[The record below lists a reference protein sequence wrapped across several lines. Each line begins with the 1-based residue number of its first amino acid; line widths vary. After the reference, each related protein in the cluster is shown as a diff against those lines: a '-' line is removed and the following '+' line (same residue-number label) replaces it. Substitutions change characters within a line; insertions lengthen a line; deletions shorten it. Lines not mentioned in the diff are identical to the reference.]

1 LDFCDSLSFG
11 EGNWLDGSHLMNP
24 RDESWDSVRIGIS
37 APPIETSA
45 GWLLLYHGISHHA
58 KYRLG
63 AALLDLKNPSRVLA
77 RTDEPILE
85 PELSYEKFGQVPQ
98 VVFPCGAV
106 AVKDTLFVYYG
117 AADTVVGA
125 AHIKLKEILG

>member
-1 LDFCDSLSFG
+1 
-11 EGNWLDGSHLMNP
+11 MNP
-24 RDESWDSVRIGIS
+24 RDNSWDSVRIGIA
-37 APPIETSA
+37 APPIETPN

-63 AALLDLKNPSRVLA
+63 AALLDLKDPTKVLA

-85 PELSYEKFGQVPQ
+85 PELIYEKFGQIPQ

-106 AVKDTLFVYYG
+106 VVNGTLFVYYG
-117 AADTVVGA
+117 GADTVIGA